1 MRKQTKIAAVVSAA
15 ALLALGASLTSFAAS
30 KGTWMMV
37 DGEWYCYDKNG
48 DAYENTFCT
57 SNGKD
62 YYVGDDGQL
71 VRSAW
76 VEDDG
81 DYYFVNS
88 AGQKITNDWRLT
100 APYDD
105 DSAEEQWYYF
115 KSNGKRAEDEK
126 ITYKGK
132 TYFFD
137 SEGEMLTGW
146 VQKSGDGWDEA
157 SSAEIKGENTETYY
171 CDETGAR
178 LENTWVYD
186 YAPDVDQ
193 DDVGSDD
200 EEHWYYLKSNGKAAT
215 GKKTN
220 VKGQTYFFNNQGEML
235 YGWVAKTGSNGYE
248 QVWNDDD
255 DTDGTY
261 DTVLKDIDADEIH
274 FCGDEDDGHMKK
286 GKWVKAY
293 SNTQYGED
301 DDDNDKYWF
310 WINKSGDVYIPD
322 DSKETGI
329 RATRYKLDDGEADTF
344 DAQFEEDNYD
354 DDGDDLVMYEKK
366 INSKTY
372 YFNANG
378 QMLSK
383 FVMTEAADEEDGVPK
398 MYYLGGWDDGYRK
411 DGSQTIKDESGTST
425 RFYFATSDNKSPG
438 YYNAAGI
445 NGAKSGK
452 LYENGILVTADD
464 DKYEVKDVAV
474 YIVEDGQTQATE
486 QRASYIVN
494 KSGSIQ
500 TASKEYK
507 DDDDVLIDA
516 TGYSFSSTKG
526 VLYKSFMTSGAVA
539 SPSNASAN

>member
-1 MRKQTKIAAVVSAA
+1 MRKQTKLVAVVSAS
-15 ALLALGASLTSFAAS
+15 ALLALGASLASFAAS
-30 KGTWMMV
+30 KGPWMMV

-81 DYYFVNS
+81 NYYFVNS

-157 SSAEIKGENTETYY
+157 STADVKGTETYY
-171 CDETGAR
+171 CDETGVR
-178 LENTWVYD
+178 LENSWVYD

-193 DDVGSDD
+193 DDINSDD
-200 EEHWYYLKSNGKAAT
+200 DEHWYYLKSSGKAAT
-215 GKKTN
+215 GKKSN
-220 VKGQTYFFNNQGEML
+220 VKGQTYFFDEEGKML
-235 YGWVAKTGSNGYE
+235 TGWVVKTGSNGYT
-248 QVWNDDD
+248 QAWNDDD
-255 DTDGTY
+255 DTDGHFET
-261 DTVLKDIDADEIH
+261 TLSELNASEIH

-286 GKWVKAY
+286 DKWVKAY

-310 WINKSGDVYIPD
+310 WINKSGDVYVPD

-329 RATRYKLDDGEADTF
+329 GATRYKLDDCEGDTF
-344 DAQFEEDNYD
+344 DDQFKEDNYD
-354 DDGDDLVMYEKK
+354 DDDNTIGLTMYEKK

-383 FVMTEAADEEDGVPK
+383 FVKTDASDEEDGVAK

-411 DGSQTIKDESGTST
+411 DGSQTIKDEAGTAA
-425 RFYFATSDNKSPG
+425 RFYFATSDNKDEG
-438 YYNAAGI
+438 YFNAAGI

-452 LYENGILVTADD
+452 LYSDGLLVTADD
-464 DKYEVKDVAV
+464 DKYEIKDVTIYTVA
-474 YIVEDGQTQATE
+474 EGQTTATA
-486 QRASYIVN
+486 QVASYIVN

-500 TASKEYK
+500 TAAKEYK
-507 DDDDVLIDA
+507 DDDDVVVDA
-516 TGYSFSSTKG
+516 TGFSFSGTKG
-526 VLYKSFMTSGAVA
+526 ALYKSFNTSTVA
-539 SPSNASAN
+539 TGSNATK

>member
-1 MRKQTKIAAVVSAA
+1 MRKQTKLVAVVSAS

-48 DAYENTFCT
+48 DAYENTFCS
-57 SNGKD
+57 SNGKE

-71 VRSAW
+71 VRSEW
-76 VEDDG
+76 VEYDG

-88 AGQKITNDWRLT
+88 SGQKITNDWRLT

-105 DSAEEQWYYF
+105 DSAEEEWYYF
-115 KSNGKRAEDEK
+115 KSNGKRAQDEK

-137 SEGEMLTGW
+137 AEGEMLTGW

-157 SSAEIKGENTETYY
+157 SSNELTGTNGISDTYY
-171 CDETGAR
+171 CDESGAR

-193 DDVGSDD
+193 DDVSSDD
-200 EEHWYYLKSNGKAAT
+200 EEHWYYLKGSGKAAT
-215 GKKTN
+215 GKKAN

-235 YGWVAKTGSNGYE
+235 SGWVVKTGSNGYA
-248 QVWNDDD
+248 QAWNDDD
-255 DTDGTY
+255 DNNTDDYGT
-261 DTVLKDIDADEIH
+261 TLKEIHDIGGEIH

-286 GKWVKAY
+286 GKWIKAY
-293 SNTQYGED
+293 SNTQYGAA
-301 DDDNDKYWF
+301 DDDNDQYWF
-310 WINKSGDVYIPD
+310 WINKSGDVYVPD
-322 DSKETGI
+322 EYDEDGEFAGVEAE
-329 RATRYKLDDGEADTF
+329 RLKLDDADA
-344 DAQFEEDNYD
+344 DEGAQFKND
-354 DDGDDLVMYEKK
+354 DYHDDKNDGLVMYSKK

-383 FVMTEAADEEDGVPK
+383 FVKTNEAVPK
-398 MYYLGGWDDGYRK
+398 MYYLGGWDDGSRK
-411 DGSQTIKDESGTST
+411 DGSQTIKDESGVAA
-425 RFYFATSDNKSPG
+425 RFYFATSDNKSQG

-452 LYENGILVTADD
+452 LYRDGLLVTSDD
-464 DKYEVKDVAV
+464 DKFAFRTVTV
-474 YIVEDGQTQATE
+474 YVDDEAMDAT
-486 QRASYIVN
+486 YIVN

-500 TASKEYK
+500 TASKKYT
-507 DDDDVLIDA
+507 DDDDTLINA
-516 TGYSFSSTKG
+516 EGHTFIGTKG
-526 VLYKSFMTSGAVA
+526 VLYKAYATA
-539 SPSNASAN
+539 SNATAE

>member
-1 MRKQTKIAAVVSAA
+1 MRKQTKLVAVVSAS

-81 DYYFVNS
+81 NYYFVNS

-157 SSAEIKGENTETYY
+157 STADVKGIETYY

-178 LENTWVYD
+178 LENSWVYD

-193 DDVGSDD
+193 DDINSDD
-200 EEHWYYLKSNGKAAT
+200 DEHWYYLKSSGKAAT
-215 GKKTN
+215 GKKSN
-220 VKGQTYFFNNQGEML
+220 VKGQTYFFDEEGKML
-235 YGWVAKTGSNGYE
+235 SGWVVKTGSNGYT
-248 QVWNDDD
+248 QAWNDDD
-255 DTDGTY
+255 DTDGHFET
-261 DTVLKDIDADEIH
+261 TLSELNASEIH

-286 GKWVKAY
+286 DKWVKAY

-310 WINKSGDVYIPD
+310 WINKSGDVYVPD

-329 RATRYKLDDGEADTF
+329 GATRYKLDDCEGDTF
-344 DAQFEEDNYD
+344 DDQFKEE
-354 DDGDDLVMYEKK
+354 
-366 INSKTY
+366 
-372 YFNANG
+372 
-378 QMLSK
+378 
-383 FVMTEAADEEDGVPK
+383 P
-398 MYYLGGWDDGYRK
+398 
-411 DGSQTIKDESGTST
+411 
-425 RFYFATSDNKSPG
+425 
-438 YYNAAGI
+438 
-445 NGAKSGK
+445 
-452 LYENGILVTADD
+452 
-464 DKYEVKDVAV
+464 
-474 YIVEDGQTQATE
+474 
-486 QRASYIVN
+486 
-494 KSGSIQ
+494 
-500 TASKEYK
+500 
-507 DDDDVLIDA
+507 
-516 TGYSFSSTKG
+516 
-526 VLYKSFMTSGAVA
+526 
-539 SPSNASAN
+539 